1 MGSSPK
7 DVIIDKAY
15 VPELA
20 HNNQVKYQNYEY
32 LTRNE
37 WLNLFEQ
44 NQLQLVEELEGTPE
58 VDFELEKKQ
67 LVTRANGA
75 DTMT

>member
-20 HNNQVKYQNYEY
+20 CNNQEKYQNHEY

-37 WLNLFEQ
+37 LLNLFEQ
-44 NQLQLVEELEGTPE
+44 NHLQLVEELEGTPE
-58 VDFELEKKQ
+58 VDFELGKKQ

>member
-1 MGSSPK
+1 M
-7 DVIIDKAY
+7 
-15 VPELA
+15 
-20 HNNQVKYQNYEY
+20 
-32 LTRNE
+32 
-37 WLNLFEQ
+37 
-44 NQLQLVEELEGTPE
+44 VEELEGSPE